1 MNRYPSYQ
9 QPIPKWLSVYLPLG
23 ILIYPLLLTIPGL
36 NWEEGLYREY
46 GLVENLTA
54 LFLAIALVLF
64 LRTAI
69 GPESLLHRAWLV
81 ILALGSLLFLG
92 EEISWGQHYFHWVT
106 PEELK
111 TLNRQ
116 GETNLHNMR
125 GGLEFFFTK
134 IAREGLSFGTIVG
147 GILVP
152 LYLRKRRSEFA
163 PGTLLFWLWP
173 PLGGWLAALLSA
185 TVRLPNTIA
194 HEFGLGD
201 GSLPKFIGEDIGE
214 MKECFLALFIL
225 IYAIAQFRM
234 SSRASAG

>member
-1 MNRYPSYQ
+1 MGVPSSYQ
-9 QPIPKWLSVYLPLG
+9 QPIPRWLSIYLPLG
-23 ILIYPLLLTIPGL
+23 ILVYPLLLAVPGL

-54 LFLAIALVLF
+54 LFLAIALGLF
-64 LRTAI
+64 LRTAVHAQ
-69 GPESLLHRAWLV
+69 GLLHRCWL
-81 ILALGSLLFLG
+81 ILLALGSLLFLG

-106 PEELK
+106 PEDLK

-134 IAREGLSFGTIVG
+134 VAREGLSFGTIVG

-152 LYLRKRRSEFA
+152 LYLRRRRSAFA
-163 PGTLLFWLWP
+163 PGTLQFWLWP

-185 TVRLPNTIA
+185 TVRLPNTIV
-194 HEFGLGD
+194 HELGMNED
-201 GSLPKFIGEDIGE
+201 RLPKFIGEDIGE

-225 IYAIAQFRM
+225 IYAIAQLRLFR
-234 SSRASAG
+234 RPAAA